1 MKLPNL
7 TNNMIT
13 GLQEARSERL
23 NTLSQLLSMGVGS
36 SKTAT
41 VEKLAPVTPEQRQQ
55 LLNRTLET
63 LMQLTQKP
71 ASRNQRGQISQLL
84 EQQQLL
90 KSPLLKL
97 VQLQINN
104 RPVLTYTDK
113 ALQLGQ
119 KLTLTLSES
128 NRLVQLAD
136 SPKPQATS
144 PGQTESR
151 NRADIQRQS
160 QELLAQTLRRVLP
173 LRDQPTLMDAL
184 PKIQALPL
192 THRQELFTPSVQEAL
207 KNLAQQLRSPTQ
219 LSHPTL
225 LRNALENNGA
235 FFERKLG
242 RILTAQGDK
251 ARPMT
256 LDRAQA
262 ARLSAGDVKG
272 ALLQLL
278 HRVSTELARQG
289 IQPGSKNPLP
299 AGLVLPTQVDLSQL
313 LEQLANR
320 ARPELRDRVAR
331 TQLML
336 LLHQQTLSSLARVQ
350 FQQLHAVSH
359 QQAQA
364 DTGQATQSWVLEVP
378 VKYGQENH
386 NLQLQL
392 DQDWVE
398 REGDG
403 RESRKVRQWQL
414 LLSFPLPEAGN
425 FYAQLTLVE
434 NQVAAK
440 LWAEQPG
447 TLQEAKEK
455 VAQLKQQLEAKG
467 IEVTRLEC
475 LAGAPPQR
483 SHALQYAL
491 VDVTT

>member
-7 TNNMIT
+7 TSNMIT

-23 NTLSQLLSMGVGS
+23 NTLGQLLSMGIGS

-71 ASRNQRGQISQLL
+71 ASDTQRGQISQLL

-97 VQLQINN
+97 VQVQINN
-104 RPVLTYTDK
+104 RPLITYTDK
-113 ALQLGQ
+113 PVQVGQ
-119 KLTLTLSES
+119 QLTLNLAES

-136 SPKPQATS
+136 SPKPAAANSAQSAS
-144 PGQTESR
+144 QNPTET
-151 NRADIQRQS
+151 QRLN
-160 QELLAQTLRRVLP
+160 QELLAQALRRVLP
-173 LRDQPTLMDAL
+173 LRDQPALVDAL
-184 PKIQALPL
+184 PKIQSLPL

-207 KNLAQQLRSPTQ
+207 KNLAQQLRTPTQ

-225 LRNALENNGA
+225 LRNALQNSGA

-242 RILTAQGDK
+242 RTLSTPGDN
-251 ARPMT
+251 ARPMP
-256 LDRAQA
+256 LDSAQA

-278 HRVSTELARQG
+278 HRVGAELAQQG
-289 IQPGSKNPLP
+289 IQAGSKNPLP
-299 AGLVLPTQVDLSQL
+299 PGLALPTQVDLSQF

-331 TQLML
+331 TQLMM

-350 FQQLHAVSH
+350 FQQLHAVNH

-364 DTGQATQSWVLEVP
+364 ETGQPTQSWVLEVP

-386 NLQLQL
+386 NLQLEL

-455 VAQLKQQLEAKG
+455 MAQLKQQLEAKG

-475 LAGAPPQR
+475 LAGAPPLKAR
-483 SHALQYAL
+483 PLEYAL

>member
-1 MKLPNL
+1 MKLPTL

-13 GLQEARSERL
+13 SLQEARSERL
-23 NTLSQLLSMGVGS
+23 NTLGQLLSMSVGS
-36 SKTAT
+36 RKTAT
-41 VEKLAPVTPEQRQQ
+41 VEKLAPVTQEQRQQ

-63 LMQLTQKP
+63 LLQLTQKP
-71 ASRNQRGQISQLL
+71 ASSSQKGQISQLL

-97 VQLQINN
+97 VQVLINN
-104 RPVLTYTDK
+104 RPLITYTDK
-113 ALQLGQ
+113 TLQVGQ
-119 KLTLTLSES
+119 KLTLSLAES
-128 NRLVQLAD
+128 NRLVQLAAT
-136 SPKPQATS
+136 PKPATAS
-144 PGQTESR
+144 PSQTGSQNLSET
-151 NRADIQRQS
+151 QRQN
-160 QELLAQTLRRVLP
+160 QDLLAQTLRRVLP
-173 LRDQPTLMDAL
+173 LRDQPALIDAL

-207 KNLAQQLRSPTQ
+207 KNLAQQLRTPTQ

-225 LRNALENNGA
+225 LRSALENNGT

-242 RILTAQGDK
+242 RILTAPTDNPRPVALDSAQG
-251 ARPMT
+251 
-256 LDRAQA
+256 

-278 HRVSTELARQG
+278 HRVGTELAQQG
-289 IQPGSKNPLP
+289 VQPGSKNPLAP
-299 AGLVLPTQVDLSQL
+299 GLALPSQVDLSQL
-313 LEQLANR
+313 LEQLASR

-331 TQLML
+331 TQLMM

-350 FQQLHAVSH
+350 FQQLHAVNY

-364 DTGQATQSWVLEVP
+364 DTAQPTQSWVLEVP

-403 RESRKVRQWQL
+403 RESRRVRQWQL

-455 VAQLKQQLEAKG
+455 MAQLKHQLEAKG

-475 LAGAPPQR
+475 LAGSPPQKNR
-483 SHALQYAL
+483 TLQYAL